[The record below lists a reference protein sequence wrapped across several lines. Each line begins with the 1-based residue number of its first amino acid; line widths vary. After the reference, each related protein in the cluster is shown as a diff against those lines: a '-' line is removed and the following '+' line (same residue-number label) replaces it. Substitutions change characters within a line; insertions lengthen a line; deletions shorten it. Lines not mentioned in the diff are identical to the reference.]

1 MCLPSDFRDK
11 ADLQAGIRISTAEC
25 ID

>member
-11 ADLQAGIRISTAEC
+11 ADLQAG
-25 ID
+25 